1 MTRGSWQRRAAVAIT
16 ACLCASM
23 AACAGPRPGGSPPSA
38 DRVAD
43 SAQVDVGDAR
53 VHVEVHGDDAKA
65 PLMVWLHGGPGGAA
79 RPLFRLFNGDLERH
93 LLVAYYDQRGAG
105 RSFDPQAPVV
115 RLTVAQHVADLDR
128 VVDHLRSRYHRRRI
142 LLVGH
147 SWGATLG
154 MLYAKARPE
163 KVSGVIGVAPAIAF
177 GEQQRREYAY
187 NLAQATRRGDRRAL
201 KELGDIGPPPYR
213 SSAAVLRLQQ
223 VTDRHGGVGLRTHNR
238 AAIVLEGIWRGFVT
252 PGEIVRILRGNR
264 RSLEVMHE
272 ELLALDLRREVST
285 LDVPVFFFLGRHDRH
300 ADAELSAAYF
310 ESLRAPSKQ
319 VVWFERSAHDI
330 PFDEPAAFHRH
341 VMEAVTSVGGAP
353 SRAIRSISCSRY
365 ACSAE
370 ST

>member
-1 MTRGSWQRRAAVAIT
+1 MTGRTWRAWTALGFA
-16 ACLCASM
+16 ACLRLSL
-23 AACAGPRPGGSPPSA
+23 AACAGVRPGSSSNSA
-38 DRVAD
+38 DRVTD

-147 SWGATLG
+147 SWGAALG

-187 NLAQATRRGDRRAL
+187 NLAQATRRGDQRAL
-201 KELGDIGPPPYR
+201 KELGDIGSPPYR
-213 SSAAVLRLQQ
+213 SSASVLQLQR
-223 VTDRHGGVGLRTHNR
+223 VTEGYGGVGFRPHNR
-238 AAIVLEGIWRGFVT
+238 VAVVFECIWRGFVT
-252 PGEIVRILRGNR
+252 PREIMRILQGNR
-264 RSLEVMHE
+264 RTLEAMHE
-272 ELLALDLRREVST
+272 ELLAFDLRREVST

-300 ADAELSAAYF
+300 ADAKLSAAYI

-330 PFDEPAAFHRH
+330 PFDEPEMFNLQVIQALAQSLPQEG
-341 VMEAVTSVGGAP
+341 V
-353 SRAIRSISCSRY
+353 
-365 ACSAE
+365 
-370 ST
+370 